1 MEGFDPGVTS
11 ESPTGT
17 EVLDDGAQS
26 AGTLNTDTAPRS
38 QPQPTVPYE
47 RFHEVNTG
55 YRQAEARAA
64 AAEQAAQLLREQG
77 QQTQQR
83 LAQLE
88 SQLQTRSQ
96 QVSRTPEQEQ
106 ERQAAIK
113 VLEELQSANPN
124 YARMQ
129 QLAQAAPAL
138 IQKILAMEE
147 RQARS
152 DERSARA
159 FIGGEQS
166 RLPQMAAA
174 AGLTLSA
181 QQGAAFENFV
191 AGIIRSNP
199 QAHAAFVGGDQRVLP
214 WAFDIARQEYAAQ
227 QQAARA
233 SIAQTKSRMPPPRIG
248 GSTPGSTPI
257 PKYDPKDHRGSMAK
271 IHAGAAAAWEQ
282 MTG

>member
-1 MEGFDPGVTS
+1 MEGFDLGVTS
-11 ESPTGT
+11 DSPAGT
-17 EVLDDGAQS
+17 DLQGGAPS
-26 AGTLNTDTAPRS
+26 AETLNTG
-38 QPQPTVPYE
+38 QPASPAEHTIPYS
-47 RFHEVNTG
+47 RFKEVNDERVQWAG
-55 YRQAEARAA
+55 RAS
-64 AAEQAAQLLREQG
+64 AAEQAAQLHQQSL

-88 SQLQTRSQ
+88 SQLQARANQT
-96 QVSRTPEQEQ
+96 SRTPEQEQ
-106 ERQAAIK
+106 ERQAALK
-113 VLEELQSANPN
+113 VLAELQSDDPN

-129 QLAQAAPAL
+129 KLAQAAPAL
-138 IQKILAMEE
+138 VQEIMALREGYGRLEQ
-147 RQARS
+147 QTART
-152 DERSARA
+152 
-159 FIGGEQS
+159 FISGEQG

-174 AGLTLSA
+174 AGLTLTA

-191 AGIIRSNP
+191 AGIIRSDP
-199 QAHAAFVGGDQRVLP
+199 KAHAAFVGGDQAVLP
-214 WAFDIARQEYAAQ
+214 WAFDIARQQYAAQ

-233 SIAQTKSRMPPPRIG
+233 SVAQTKSRMPPPRIG